1 MGIAIGL
8 QLYTGSFSSTTN
20 SQALASLPQC
30 HKIDTDSALAGIVRN
45 DLYVILQD
53 SEFLQ
58 GYKTAAK
65 NNQVKV
71 SVWDSVTGT
80 QLEIV
85 TRGVGPMA
93 KACPFYTSMVY
104 YHENNAK
111 YDDRITLRLPNDAT
125 QLKNLYLLFEVGHCK
140 SSDPEAGVF
149 AVAFLPLWNKSC
161 DTIINDQVRD
171 MRRFAPLCFLCERL
185 TVF

>member
-8 QLYTGSFSSTTN
+8 QLYTGSFSVPTMR
-20 SQALASLPQC
+20 ALASLPQC
-30 HKIDTDSALAGIVRN
+30 FKIDTDVASAGAARN
-45 DLYVILQD
+45 DLYVTLQD

-71 SVWDSVTGT
+71 SVWDSSTGS

-93 KACPFYTSMVY
+93 KSCPCYTSMVY

-111 YDDRITLRLPNDAT
+111 YDDRITVRLPSDAT
-125 QLKNLYLLFEVGHCK
+125 QLKRLYLLFEVGHCK

-149 AVAFLPLWNKSC
+149 AIGFLPIWNQSL
-161 DTIINDQVRD
+161 DTIVNNQVRF
-171 MRRFAPLCFLCERL
+171 MQCSCIESACGC
-185 TVF
+185 